1 MQGPEGRED
10 YLLTVLSV
18 SYVLGMAV
26 AICIYLAW
34 RSGAIAPGFQNTLSA
49 VSLFV
54 CPPFILAF
62 IVGPATDTGLALA
75 LVAGTVV
82 LANGF
87 LYSGVGAGGHFI
99 MTRVIRKKQHP

>member
-1 MQGPEGRED
+1 
-10 YLLTVLSV
+10 
-18 SYVLGMAV
+18 
-26 AICIYLAW
+26 
-34 RSGAIAPGFQNTLSA
+34 
-49 VSLFV
+49 
-54 CPPFILAF
+54 LAF

-87 LYSGVGAGGHFI
+87 LYSGVGAGGYFI